1 MNKVSIIHRLYAGFA
16 LLCVI
21 IACWGVFNIYM
32 MTAFSDTT
40 HELTLDYFPLG
51 ELVQEIQTNRSE
63 AGKQALSVLSA
74 DDSETLLSRQ
84 SLLKETIDEMH
95 AGASRVSGFERL
107 EAFPAVQAGNKDI
120 IDSITDL
127 EASAEQ
133 LGEYKSS
140 VLATTEVVNEGL
152 SVFLANNAEMKR
164 LLVREGTEPAGDD
177 IYIRDLFTTVMES
190 LGNIELLIM
199 QMVSTED
206 AQKLEDVVEN
216 LKFNTQMIEPDI
228 DALVAEV
235 PRLEGLPPLI
245 STFMAAVNQQD
256 GIINQYLMYRQNRT
270 KLDKTSGALERDL
283 GSLAAHLDEMS
294 AAVSDRTIEAVYS
307 LDAMA
312 RRSEQL
318 VYWLLPLVIL
328 IAVATSLWLGKM
340 ISRPLKATLEHLA
353 RMAKGDYSQH
363 LEFDAQGE
371 FVVLKASVNQ
381 LSDAMATVLGSL
393 QQAGAD
399 IAVIA
404 SGNAIFA
411 RDFNERIRGQSDELG
426 AIAAAMTQMEASA
439 REVAGSVRETHGL
452 VGEIN
457 RQVEENLEAAEHGNR
472 CVAGLETQAEHTA
485 GKLQQLEKASFD
497 IERITATI
505 DDIANQTN
513 LLALNAAIESARA
526 GEAGRGFAVVADE
539 VRSLAQKTTDS
550 TDTIRTLVE
559 RLQAEAT
566 ESVSSMNSSFSQLEA
581 VRTLMAGVSGGAEKI
596 RCAMAQIHQGADQ
609 IRHGMDEQ
617 EDVSQSVARQ
627 VNDISASTT
636 VSLEQVDE
644 LVSTC
649 ERLELSVTDIEALAG
664 RFHVR

>member
-1 MNKVSIIHRLYAGFA
+1 MSKVSIIHRLYAGFA
-16 LLCVI
+16 LLCVV
-21 IACWGVFNIYM
+21 IACWGVFNIYIM
-32 MTAFSDTT
+32 SAFSDTT

-51 ELVQEIQTNRSE
+51 ELVQEIQSNRSE
-63 AGKQALSVLSA
+63 AGKQTLSVLSA
-74 DDSETLLSRQ
+74 DDSEALLSRQ

-95 AGASRVSGFERL
+95 AGASRISGFERL

-140 VLATTEVVNEGL
+140 VLATTEIVNEGL

-206 AQKLEDVVEN
+206 AQKLEEVVEN

-235 PRLEGLPPLI
+235 PRLEGLPPLV

-270 KLDKTSGALERDL
+270 KLDVTSGALERDL
-283 GSLAAHLDEMS
+283 GSLAAHLDDMS

-328 IAVATSLWLGKM
+328 IAVATSLWLGRM

-353 RMAKGDYSQH
+353 GMAKGDYSKH

-371 FVVLKASVNQ
+371 FVALKASVNQ

-439 REVAGSVRETHGL
+439 REVAGSVRETHDL

-457 RQVEENLEAAEHGNR
+457 RQVEENLEAAEEGNR

-485 GKLQQLEKASFD
+485 GKLQQLEKASLD

-539 VRSLAQKTTDS
+539 VRSLAQKTTES

-566 ESVSSMNSSFSQLEA
+566 ESVTSMNSSFSQLEA
-581 VRTLMAGVSGGAEKI
+581 VRSLMAGVSEGAEKI
-596 RCAMAQIHQGADQ
+596 RGAMAQIHQGADQ

-636 VSLEQVDE
+636 VSLEQIDE
-644 LVSTC
+644 LVTTC
-649 ERLELSVTDIEALAG
+649 ERLEVSVADIETLAG

>member
-1 MNKVSIIHRLYAGFA
+1 MNQISIIHRLYAGFA

-21 IACWGVFNIYM
+21 IACWGIFNIYIM
-32 MTAFSDTT
+32 SAFSDTT
-40 HELTLDYFPLG
+40 TELTLDYFPLG
-51 ELVQEIQTNRSE
+51 ELVQDIQSNRSE
-63 AGKQALSVLSA
+63 AGKQALSILSA
-74 DDSETLLSRQ
+74 DDSEALGSRQ
-84 SLLKETIDEMH
+84 ALLQRTLDEMN
-95 AGASRVSGFERL
+95 AGASRVSSFARL
-107 EAFPAVQAGNKDI
+107 DAFPAVQSGNQETIERVSTLK
-120 IDSITDL
+120 
-127 EASAEQ
+127 ASAEQ

-140 VLATTEVVNEGL
+140 VLAVTEVVNQGI

-206 AQKLEDVVEN
+206 ARKLEDVVEN

-235 PRLEGLPPLI
+235 PRLEGLPPLV

-256 GIINQYLMYRQNRT
+256 GIINQYLMYRQNRA
-270 KLDKTSGALERDL
+270 KLDKVSGALEREL
-283 GSLAAHLDEMS
+283 GLLAAHLDEMS
-294 AAVSDRTIEAVYS
+294 AAVSDRTTAAVYS

-318 VYWLLPLVIL
+318 VYWLLPLVIF
-328 IAVATSLWLGKM
+328 IALATSLWLGKM

-353 RMAKGDYSQH
+353 GMAQGDYSQR
-363 LEFDAQGE
+363 LEFDAKGE
-371 FVVLKASVNQ
+371 FVALKASVNQ

-399 IAVIA
+399 ISVIA
-404 SGNAIFA
+404 SGNATFA
-411 RDFNERIRGQSDELG
+411 RDFNERIRGQSDDLG

-457 RQVEENLEAAEHGNR
+457 QQVEENLEAAEQGNR
-472 CVAGLETQAEHTA
+472 CVAGLETQARHTA
-485 GKLQQLEKASFD
+485 GKLQQLEKASLD

-505 DDIANQTN
+505 DGIANQTN

-539 VRSLAQKTTDS
+539 VRSLARKTTES

-581 VRTLMAGVSGGAEKI
+581 VRTLMESVSDGAEKI
-596 RCAMAQIHQGADQ
+596 RGAMALIHQGADQ

-617 EDVSQSVARQ
+617 EGVSQSVARQ
-627 VNDISASTT
+627 VNDISGSAT
-636 VSLEQVDE
+636 VSLEQIDG
-644 LVSTC
+644 LVTTC
-649 ERLELSVTDIEALAG
+649 EQLEASVADIEALTE
-664 RFHVR
+664 RFRVH